1 MTTDTQAVKAAVRRL
16 RRRARPSA
24 ARAWW
29 DIAVDLQPGSVWA
42 AWRVQSKAKRLMRRA
57 IKKRGQPFRRQ
68 DRGPLRRRAA
78 GKNEIRGYRR

>member
-16 RRRARPSA
+16 RRRRPNSA
-24 ARAWW
+24 VGVWW
-29 DIAVDLQPGSVWA
+29 GIAQDLQPDSVWA
-42 AWRVQSKAKRLMRRA
+42 AWRVHRKAVRLMRRA